1 MPPLICGIRKPIEQE
16 ETERIKKVIFCYANR
31 CHHDISIFVHKII
44 FMEISNIKP
53 EDKLGK
59 EFVEH
64 PIFEQLD
71 FYSDFYDSLSFQVMR
86 WLSTG
91 VISIVNLDTYTYSSI
106 KGTIESIKD
115 ILKKGR
121 INDAYTLLRK
131 YYDSTILNVYTNLY
145 LEDNSS
151 FENFIVEQIEGWR
164 RGDKKLPT
172 YRIMSDYI
180 RKSTKLERINI
191 LLLKDDRYKKIRNRC
206 NDNTHYNFYR
216 HILLNDNEIYNPNR
230 KKYLDIFTKDIEAI
244 FIQHF
249 AYIFYLKEHYMMS
262 SDYVDYKDMGME
274 PIEGSQYWVS
284 NFIQETFTQI
294 IKAKRYDI
302 AQEFKEK
309 ILMQID

>member
-1 MPPLICGIRKPIEQE
+1 
-16 ETERIKKVIFCYANR
+16 
-31 CHHDISIFVHKII
+31 
-44 FMEISNIKP
+44 MEISNIKP